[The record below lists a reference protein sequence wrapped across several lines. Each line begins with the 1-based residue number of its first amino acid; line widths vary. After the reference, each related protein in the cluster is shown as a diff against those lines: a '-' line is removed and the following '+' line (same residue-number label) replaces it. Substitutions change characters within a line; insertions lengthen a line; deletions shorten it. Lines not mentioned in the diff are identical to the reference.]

1 MPGGPEGTGLYGD
14 GVSGVPGTY
23 PLSGKV
29 QQQRATLQKQAVQP
43 FVAPNGDEMLVPVD
57 PDSPVYAYDSK
68 GRPIYVSDKSP
79 GSLTSLQPVYDKKG
93 RPKFVTNSDQYRQ
106 PNKSFYS
113 YLEAAIQSDSAKI
126 LAQPTLLV
134 GEGQTS
140 ATKTGLE
147 VFTNIIREKERD
159 KDGNVTDETVRYV
172 KDTAGLTLTVGVDK
186 IDDNGFVSMSVV
198 PRLGFPVP
206 AGVTNGLQFFNI
218 DARELVAKGIRLR
231 DKQTLI
237 VSGVMSERHNERVDK
252 WPILGDLPLIGS
264 LFRSSSSARIKEEL
278 VIVVTPYILND
289 DQNSVYGY
297 GYAPVTQHV
306 KGVLG
311 SSYQ

>member
-1 MPGGPEGTGLYGD
+1 M
-14 GVSGVPGTY
+14 
-23 PLSGKV
+23 
-29 QQQRATLQKQAVQP
+29 A
-43 FVAPNGDEMLVPVD
+43 
-57 PDSPVYAYDSK
+57 
-68 GRPIYVSDKSP
+68 
-79 GSLTSLQPVYDKKG
+79 
-93 RPKFVTNSDQYRQ
+93 
-106 PNKSFYS
+106 
-113 YLEAAIQSDSAKI
+113 AAIQSDSAKI

-134 GEGQTS
+134 GEGQAS

-159 KDGNVTDETVRYV
+159 EDGNVIDETFTYV
-172 KDTAGLTLTVGVDK
+172 KETAGLTLTVGVDK

-231 DKQTLI
+231 DKQALI
-237 VSGVMSERHNERVDK
+237 VGGVMSERHNERVDK

-264 LFRSSSSARIKEEL
+264 LFRSSSSTRIKEEL

-297 GYAPVTQHV
+297 GYAPATQHV

-311 SSYQ
+311 SSHQ